1 MAQLKSTA
9 VNGNLAV
16 TGAIYADKI
25 AKIGGTNSQILMAD
39 GSTLS
44 KDSVGSG
51 NVTGSE
57 LTENKI
63 ILGKGGTAIQTSS
76 YGIATTLGTDDTTV
90 PTSKAISTYVTGL
103 GYITSSRL
111 TGYATEQWVTN
122 QGYTTNTGTVT
133 GSELTANK
141 IILGDGNVAIKKS
154 SYGIVTS
161 SAGLTTTSDTE
172 LPTSKAIATYVT
184 GLGYTTNTGTVT
196 SVTAGTGLSGGTFTT
211 LGTISLANATKRT
224 SVDTN
229 THHLVYRDNGTGVM
243 KYEVGVYIGGELGE
257 LHATTFKIA
266 EKATLVYDTDK
277 SAVKFVFS

>member
-51 NVTGSE
+51 NVTGSG

-63 ILGKGGTAIQTSS
+63 ILGNGGVAIKVSS
-76 YGIATTLGTDDTTV
+76 YGIVTSSTGLTTTSDTEL
-90 PTSKAISTYVTGL
+90 PTSKAIATYVTGL
-103 GYITSSRL
+103 KYITNSNL

-133 GSELTANK
+133 GSELTKNK
-141 IILGDGNVAIKKS
+141 IILGKGGTAIQNS
-154 SYGIVTS
+154 SYGIVTTL
-161 SAGLTTTSDTE
+161 GTDNTTV
-172 LPTSKAIATYVT
+172 PTSKAISTYVT
-184 GLGYTTNTGTVT
+184 GLGYTKNTGTVT
-196 SVTAGTGLSGGTFTT
+196 SVTAGTGLSGGTITT
-211 LGTISLANATKRT
+211 QGKIYLADATERT

-243 KYEVGVYIGGELGE
+243 KYEAGVYIGGELGE